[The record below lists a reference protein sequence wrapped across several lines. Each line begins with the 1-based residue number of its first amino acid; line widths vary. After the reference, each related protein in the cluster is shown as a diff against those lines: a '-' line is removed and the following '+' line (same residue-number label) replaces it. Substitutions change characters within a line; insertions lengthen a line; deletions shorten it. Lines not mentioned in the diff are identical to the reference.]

1 MTSEADVFD
10 TLKYQVSVNE
20 TGTRIYTHNGR
31 IHRTDGPAVIATN
44 GTRKWLIDGQL
55 HRTDGP
61 AVIWSSGAKEWWQNG
76 QLHREDGPAIEWSNG
91 AKQWFLHGDECHEEL
106 FNELRDLRHTSHML
120 L

>member
-1 MTSEADVFD
+1 MSTEAELFD
-10 TLKYQVSVNE
+10 ALALRVEISKF
-20 TGTRIYTHNGR
+20 GTRSYYNH
-31 IHRTDGPAVIATN
+31 A
-44 GTRKWLIDGQL
+44 GQL
-55 HRTDGP
+55 HRDSGP

-91 AKQWFLHGDECHEEL
+91 AKQWFLHGDEHHEEL